1 MAGGG
6 ACWILFLNTMCVIY
20 LAALCHESS
29 DLRVVLVGKTG
40 SGKSA
45 TGNNILGQDVFKE
58 DISAES
64 VTSSCQKHQAEVAGR
79 KIQVIDSPGL
89 FDTNMT
95 EAEVKRH
102 IEECVDMSVPGPH
115 AFLLVIRIGRFTE
128 EEKNTVKWIQKN
140 FGEDSNMYTVVLF
153 THADLLK
160 GKTMKEFLQEGKDGA
175 GLRKL
180 VTDCGGRYHVF
191 NNQEKVNRTQV
202 TKLLEKIDEMVEFNG
217 RQHYTNEMYEKAQ
230 RRMREE
236 ERKRKRE
243 EEQRIK
249 DEEERIRKEERIQ
262 NYCYLASLI
271 GLGTLG
277 VGGYLGAGVV
287 KVAGAAL
294 WLGGMYKCSEEFNN
308 K

>member
-1 MAGGG
+1 MSSLKGDHVNSPS
-6 ACWILFLNTMCVIY
+6 WLLP
-20 LAALCHESS
+20 ESS
-29 DLRVVLVGKTG
+29 DLRIVLVGKTG

-45 TGNNILGQDVFKE
+45 TGNTILGKDVFKE

-64 VTSSCQKHQAEVAGR
+64 VTSSCQKYQAVVAGR

-89 FDTNMT
+89 FDTTMT
-95 EAEVKRH
+95 EAEVKSH

-160 GKTMKEFLQEGKDGA
+160 GKTIEKFLQEGKDGA

-191 NNQEKVNRTQV
+191 NNQKKVDRTQV
-202 TKLLEKIDEMVEFNG
+202 TELLEKIEKMVEFNG
-217 RQHYTNEMYEKAQ
+217 GQHYTNEMYEKAQ
-230 RRMREE
+230 KRMREE
-236 ERKRKRE
+236 EERRKRE
-243 EEQRIK
+243 EEQRKK
-249 DEEERIRKEERIQ
+249 DEEERIRREERIR
-262 NYCYLASLI
+262 NYCYLASLL

-287 KVAGAAL
+287 MAAGTAL
-294 WLGGMYKCSEEFNN
+294 GLGGAYKCSEEYYN
-308 K
+308 